1 MSERITP
8 NVQLSYTFGD
18 RGEPIRSFRSRGQ
31 NVKGQGHSETI
42 YGQISTLEASLKRL
56 LHVK

>member
-1 MSERITP
+1 MWARVSERITP

-42 YGQISTLEASLKRL
+42 YGHISI
-56 LHVK
+56 